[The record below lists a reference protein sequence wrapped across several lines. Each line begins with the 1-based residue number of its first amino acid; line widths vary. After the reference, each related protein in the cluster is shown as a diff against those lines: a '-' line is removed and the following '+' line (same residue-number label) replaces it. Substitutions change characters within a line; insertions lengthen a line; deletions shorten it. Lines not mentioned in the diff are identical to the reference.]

1 MVIKSSVNRSALKIS
16 IIQNIDRKIP
26 LEDIAHSKNMG
37 FDELLT
43 EIESIVASGTR
54 LDINYYIEENI
65 DEYHQEDILEY
76 FREADSDTVEDAL
89 DALGVNDYEEEEVR
103 LMRIK
108 FFSEVGN

>member
-1 MVIKSSVNRSALKIS
+1 
-16 IIQNIDRKIP
+16 
-26 LEDIAHSKNMG
+26 MG

-43 EIESIVASGTR
+43 EIESIVASGTL
-54 LDINYYIEENI
+54 LDINYYIEDNI

-76 FREADSDTVEDAL
+76 FREADSDTVEDAME
-89 DALGVNDYEEEEVR
+89 ALGVNDYEEEEVR

>member
-1 MVIKSSVNRSALKIS
+1 
-16 IIQNIDRKIP
+16 
-26 LEDIAHSKNMG
+26 MG

>member
-1 MVIKSSVNRSALKIS
+1 M
-16 IIQNIDRKIP
+16 
-26 LEDIAHSKNMG
+26 
-37 FDELLT
+37 
-43 EIESIVASGTR
+43 
-54 LDINYYIEENI
+54 
-65 DEYHQEDILEY
+65 EY

>member
-1 MVIKSSVNRSALKIS
+1 MWSDNNKPNSKE
-16 IIQNIDRKIP
+16 
-26 LEDIAHSKNMG
+26 LEEMKTK
-37 FDELLT
+37 LLT

-54 LDINYYIEENI
+54 LDINYYIEDNI

-76 FREADSDTVEDAL
+76 FREADSDTIEDAME
-89 DALGVNDYEEEEVR
+89 ALGENEYVEEEVR

>member
-1 MVIKSSVNRSALKIS
+1 
-16 IIQNIDRKIP
+16 
-26 LEDIAHSKNMG
+26 MG

-65 DEYHQEDILEY
+65 DEYHQEDIMEY

>member
-1 MVIKSSVNRSALKIS
+1 
-16 IIQNIDRKIP
+16 
-26 LEDIAHSKNMG
+26 MG

-54 LDINYYIEENI
+54 LDINYYIEDNI

-76 FREADSDTVEDAL
+76 FREADSDTVEDAME
-89 DALGVNDYEEEEVR
+89 ALGVNDYVEEEVR